1 MTGRSSP
8 ADEQLA
14 YYRAVADE
22 YEDHAIDPPG
32 QDQLLSAID
41 SFRPTGDVLELACGS
56 GAWTDRLQRSAASV
70 TAVDG
75 APEMLARARTRLA
88 SRASV
93 QFIEADLFSWHPTRR
108 YDAVFFGFWIS
119 HVPEDRFE
127 LFWNLVD
134 EALEP
139 DGRVFFFDDNHRTD
153 VELVDGIQSP
163 IVQRELNDGTTFRV
177 IKIPYDPAALER
189 RLRALSWDI
198 TVSGTSGPFYWG
210 TGGRGAKPNRPDSHR
225 PRVIRSTTDSR
236 RPTS

>member
-1 MTGRSSP
+1 MSGLPSP

-22 YEDHAIDPPG
+22 YEDHSIDVPG
-32 QDQLLSAID
+32 QDELLSAID

-56 GAWTDRLQRSAASV
+56 GAWTERLQRSAASV

-88 SRASV
+88 SSASV
-93 QFIEADLFSWHPTRR
+93 RFIEADLFSWHPSRR

-119 HVPEDRFE
+119 HVPGDKFE
-127 LFWNLVD
+127 LFWNLID

-139 DGRVFFFDDNHRTD
+139 AGRVFFFDDNHRTD
-153 VELVDGIQSP
+153 VELVEGIHSP
-163 IVQRELNDGTTFRV
+163 VVQREVNDGTRFRV
-177 IKIPYDPAALER
+177 IKIPYEPAALER

-198 TVSGTSGPFYWG
+198 AVCGTSGPFYWG
-210 TGGRGAKPNRPDSHR
+210 TGGRGASRTAP
-225 PRVIRSTTDSR
+225 IRTVEW
-236 RPTS
+236 